1 MALRTAEEK
10 ARAAILAGG
19 AALVAGAAALAG
31 CVEQKSP
38 PAPDRPAQL
47 SPGEGFFLNRDDD
60 RVSLAYGR
68 ANSDDV
74 RLMLACQAGRKEVEI
89 TDAGHRD
96 AHAGQML
103 VLTSG
108 KVQSALPTTVA
119 ADAESGGNLAVA
131 RAGTGLRALDG
142 FRRSG
147 ALSVKLGARE
157 YALSASESEKAL
169 IARFF
174 SACERK

>member
-1 MALRTAEEK
+1 MALHTADEK
-10 ARAAILAGG
+10 ARAAVLAAG
-19 AALVAGAAALAG
+19 AVLVAGTAALCG
-31 CVEQKSP
+31 CMEQKP
-38 PAPDRPAQL
+38 PPPPGQPAQA
-47 SPGEGFFLNRDDD
+47 SPGEGFFLNREDD

-74 RLMLACQAGRKEVEI
+74 RLMLECRPGGKEIEI

-96 AHAGQML
+96 ARKGEML

-108 KVQSALPTTVA
+108 KMQSALPATVA
-119 ADAESGGNLAVA
+119 ADAEGGGNLAVA
-131 RAGTGLRALDG
+131 HADPALPALDG
-142 FRRSG
+142 FRRTG

-157 YALSASESEKAL
+157 YALNASGTEKAL